1 MNRAMNTLKPY
12 FQRARAAFLGLTD
25 REQKLIAL
33 LAFILLAMLAFL
45 LINGQVRKTNEWR
58 SGSEERRAA
67 ISQVIAKRG
76 EYAVAIEEMQTLNF
90 KLNAQPVSI
99 ASFVES
105 RTRSL
110 SISAPTNFRDSRAP
124 VAGNPAVTALST
136 EVVFPEMDLAQL
148 SDFARE
154 VAEAEEL
161 LYIQRIDL
169 KPRRNAEGYEVTMQL
184 TTYQNSPDDEDAP

>member
-1 MNRAMNTLKPY
+1 MNALKPY
-12 FQRARAAFLGLTD
+12 LARARAIFLGLTD

-33 LAFILLAMLAFL
+33 LAVLLLAMLAFL
-45 LINGQVRKTNEWR
+45 LINGQVQKTNALR
-58 SGSEERRAA
+58 SGSEARRDA
-67 ISQVIAKRG
+67 ISQVISKRN
-76 EYAVAIEEMQTLNF
+76 EYAVAIEEMQALNF

-110 SISAPTNFRDSRAP
+110 SISAPTNFRDSRQP

-154 VAEAEEL
+154 VASAEEL